1 MVVDLAHVTAGAVAG
16 VEAVVLVLAVVRLRA
31 GVLRKR
37 RGGEDEGREGGEV
50 GIVSFMG
57 GRGGNDGVVGRCRGA
72 MFFFARA
79 TILITAKAFSKRAFS
94 KRAFS
99 ERADSGRKRRARDWP
114 EALSGAEQRQA
125 ERSRQRYAER
135 AKVASQEIPFVVSY
149 CCIFAAAHR

>member
-37 RGGEDEGREGGEV
+37 RGGEDEGRKGGEV

-72 MFFFARA
+72 MFLFARA
-79 TILITAKAFSKRAFS
+79 NDSDNSEGFQESFLQEGKRL
-94 KRAFS
+94 
-99 ERADSGRKRRARDWP
+99 WP
-114 EALSGAEQRQA
+114 EA
-125 ERSRQRYAER
+125 
-135 AKVASQEIPFVVSY
+135 
-149 CCIFAAAHR
+149 